1 MIMSNIY
8 DILSNLIPVQDFIKF
23 RENGEFLILMSEKLE
38 IQYLNEVA
46 KDFYLLINGKRSLK
60 EITEILLEMYD
71 VERNI
76 LEKDICQL
84 LRDLQWKNLII
95 LKEKKNEKVY

>member
-8 DILSNLIPVQDFIKF
+8 DILSNLIPVQDFIKS

-46 KDFYLLINGKRSLK
+46 KDFYLLINGKRSLE